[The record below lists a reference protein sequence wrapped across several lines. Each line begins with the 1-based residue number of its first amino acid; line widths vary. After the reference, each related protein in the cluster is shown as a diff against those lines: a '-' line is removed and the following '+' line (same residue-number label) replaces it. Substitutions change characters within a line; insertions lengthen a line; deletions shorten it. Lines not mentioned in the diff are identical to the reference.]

1 MSIRY
6 VCALCESAVCVL
18 SLQSSPWLF
27 AWHEKNMLLPDMRP
41 ILYAHSML
49 IYCNIGRDPADIRSI
64 LYMYIYITS
73 YACAN
78 ASHDKCILYIHNI
91 IVYFTAAPFLWLIQC
106 PLVFC
111 SCSLSRSLSIL
122 FLARLSRMYTHSN
135 WLSQPMNMHTHAP
148 YMHSVRLKSDVV
160 E

>member
-91 IVYFTAAPFLWLIQC
+91 IVYFYGWSDA
-106 PLVFC
+106 
-111 SCSLSRSLSIL
+111 LSFSALAL
-122 FLARLSRMYTHSN
+122 FLALSLYLIPCPA
-135 WLSQPMNMHTHAP
+135 LSHVHTQQLAITANEYAYACTIHAFG
-148 YMHSVRLKSDVV
+148 
-160 E
+160 

>member
-49 IYCNIGRDPADIRSI
+49 IYCNIGKDPADIRSI
-64 LYMYIYITS
+64 LYIHYII
-73 YACAN
+73 CM
-78 ASHDKCILYIHNI
+78 C
-91 IVYFTAAPFLWLIQC
+91 QC
-106 PLVFC
+106 
-111 SCSLSRSLSIL
+111 
-122 FLARLSRMYTHSN
+122 
-135 WLSQPMNMHTHAP
+135 QP
-148 YMHSVRLKSDVV
+148 
-160 E
+160 